1 MEGLAESVGV
11 PVTAIGE
18 DTYAAAGVVFVRGG
32 EVVEGLSGWD
42 HFG

>member
-11 PVTAIGE
+11 PVTVIGE
-18 DTYAAAGVVFVRGG
+18 VADGVAGVVFVRGG

>member
-1 MEGLAESVGV
+1 V
-11 PVTAIGE
+11 PVTRIGE
-18 DTYAAAGVVFVRGG
+18 VTDGDDVVFWRGG